1 MLAKALT
8 GVCLPGSRT
17 MRYHGRMYA
26 DARFAAERSASM
38 ARLIAE
44 DAAGQLLRRDG
55 AMAALGSEAG
65 VAKLDWVNGVPRLL
79 ADPVALETVEA
90 EARALWDRGI
100 RRVIWAGMGGSV
112 IAVRVL
118 RELGLC
124 GAAPGMVAVEPLDST
139 DPAALNRIVER
150 LAVEK
155 GIALPQSSEGS
166 EAGGRLGTGHLVE
179 GSALRA
185 LLSDVLLI
193 AVSMGMTSE
202 EPITHLRWFAA
213 LIQRAG
219 LPAADHLLVMTLP
232 GSHLDRFAV
241 AHGVPSRPLQLD
253 GRSGTGGRMSAP
265 STQVFLLPAALAVG
279 GQQGALRR
287 ILAAAWAHHSLD
299 TERPTAQPFARLA
312 AALSD
317 AAHEG
322 GCRLQLQLPI
332 GWEPLFAWIEQLLEE
347 SLGKGGKGVV
357 VFEERAASGSAATDT
372 MPGMG
377 KASGTLSVQVLR
389 DGLGEGREGTFA
401 LRQPYLK
408 EGTKIERLAALAA
421 SFLGWQL
428 TMALYGYLHG
438 ITFAGQPAVERYK
451 SRAAT
456 LRDGC
461 EEPLLVA
468 TRQAVALRDGLMTLY
483 PPAGGSE
490 GEEPT
495 AALAGA
501 IRGLREGA
509 SPLAYLDLTING
521 DWPPE
526 LTRICERFAAI
537 GAGLGLPV
545 KLRRAPAAY
554 HATEQSEM
562 DGPPALVSLRLLRT
576 QVERCLLGE
585 YDDRFLRAQAAGTWQ
600 AMGEAGRSCFLLVLD
615 GDLSAAAAGL
625 GRFFEGLAAGTSG

>member
-1 MLAKALT
+1 
-8 GVCLPGSRT
+8 
-17 MRYHGRMYA
+17 MRYHERVSTA
-26 DARFAAERSASM
+26 DGFAAERSASL
-38 ARLIAE
+38 ARLIAQ
-44 DAAGQLLRRDG
+44 DAAGQLLRHDG
-55 AMAALGSEAG
+55 AMATLGREAG

-124 GAAPGMVAVEPLDST
+124 GAASGMVAVEPLDST
-139 DPAALNRIVER
+139 DPTALNRIVER
-150 LAVEK
+150 LAVGK
-155 GIALPQSSEGS
+155 GIALPQGS
-166 EAGGRLGTGHLVE
+166 EAGGRVDTPRFEAGE
-179 GSALRA
+179 GLIRALHPGDGEVLRA
-185 LLSDVLLI
+185 LLSDVLLL

-219 LPAADHLLVMTLP
+219 LPAANHLLVMTLP
-232 GSHLDRFAV
+232 GSHLDRFAI

-377 KASGTLSVQVLR
+377 KASGTLSVQVRR
-389 DGLGEGREGTFA
+389 DGLGEGREGSFA

-408 EGTKIERLAALAA
+408 EGTAIERLAALAA

-438 ITFAGQPAVERYK
+438 ITFAGQPAVEQYK
-451 SRAAT
+451 SRAAA
-456 LRDGC
+456 LRDGVD
-461 EEPLLVA
+461 EPLLVA
-468 TRQAVALRDGLMTLY
+468 TRGAARLSEGAVTLY
-483 PPAGGSE
+483 PPAGWAEVE
-490 GEEPT
+490 GP
-495 AALAGA
+495 AATLARA
-501 IRGLREGA
+501 ILELRDVA

-537 GAGLGLPV
+537 GAGSGLPV

-576 QVERCLLGE
+576 QVERCLLGD

-615 GDLSAAAAGL
+615 GDVQEAAVGL
-625 GRFFEGLAAGTSG
+625 GRFLKELAARTSS